1 MGGAVQKLQKIV
13 IDGYRDRVKFRFHCH
28 DDLEAAVAGHEP
40 NHIIYPASIEM
51 RKTGS
56 RNVVAKLLSEIAVR
70 LLDVSRSL
78 GLPSGSPK
86 EDAKLVVVE
95 SHRLDGACKPQAVF
109 FRRRHQLSRPPLA
122 KIRPGRPAP
131 VMGPGVSA
139 TSSGGVRQ

>member
-13 IDGYRDRVKFRFHCH
+13 IDGYRDRVKFRFHSH

-56 RNVVAKLLSEIAVR
+56 RNVVAKLLSEIADR
-70 LLDVSRSL
+70 LLDESRSL

-95 SHRLDGACKPQAVF
+95 YLICSSFDLVGEQSRLK
-109 FRRRHQLSRPPLA
+109 SRDWCWC
-122 KIRPGRPAP
+122 I
-131 VMGPGVSA
+131 
-139 TSSGGVRQ
+139 